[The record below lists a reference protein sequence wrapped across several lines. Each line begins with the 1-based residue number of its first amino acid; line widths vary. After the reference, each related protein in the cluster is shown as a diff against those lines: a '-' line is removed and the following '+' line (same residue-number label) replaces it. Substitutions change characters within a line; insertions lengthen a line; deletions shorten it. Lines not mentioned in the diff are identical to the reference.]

1 MGLTYNGHPMSCAAG
16 LAAVKVYQDE
26 GLIENCRKM
35 GQMMTAE
42 LRKMQN
48 KHPSIGEFRSIGLFG
63 VIELV
68 KDRGTKEPIL
78 DWMAGE
84 TELMN
89 QLYQELM
96 KRGVYT
102 FLTRNWLFMAPPLI
116 VTERELME
124 GLNAIDEVL
133 TIADKAVR

>member
-1 MGLTYNGHPMSCAAG
+1 
-16 LAAVKVYQDE
+16 
-26 GLIENCRKM
+26 
-35 GQMMTAE
+35 
-42 LRKMQN
+42 
-48 KHPSIGEFRSIGLFG
+48 
-63 VIELV
+63 
-68 KDRGTKEPIL
+68 
-78 DWMAGE
+78 MAGE

-116 VTERELME
+116 VTDRELME